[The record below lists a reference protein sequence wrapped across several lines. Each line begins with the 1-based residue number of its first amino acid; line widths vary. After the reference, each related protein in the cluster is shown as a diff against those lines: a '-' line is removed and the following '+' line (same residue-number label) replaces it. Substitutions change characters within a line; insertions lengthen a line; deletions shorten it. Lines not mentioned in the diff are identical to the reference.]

1 MELKNPAMSQPP
13 YPTQGQPPYPNQ
25 GQQQFGPPP
34 GAMPA
39 PTSYPQYGPPP
50 ITTQPTTVI
59 IQSSVHLGPDPQP
72 MTCPNCRANITTRVK
87 DEATT
92 KTHLF
97 ALGICL
103 VGCSLGCCFIPYCVS
118 SCQGQRHEC
127 PNCGQF
133 VGMHK

>member
-1 MELKNPAMSQPP
+1 MEQKNNLNPAMNQPPYPNQGQPP

-25 GQQQFGPPP
+25 GQPNYGP
-34 GAMPA
+34 
-39 PTSYPQYGPPP
+39 PQYGQPP

-59 IQSSVHLGPDPQP
+59 IQQSLNLGPDPQP

-103 VGCSLGCCFIPYCVS
+103 IGCSLGCCLIPYCVS